1 MRQGFYINILL
12 AILLAFSV
20 GCTKKETRVD
30 RFHGTSY
37 ELSKQSQINNPNAGI
52 KDGPSVGL
60 TGNVATKVIER
71 YEKGFEQP
79 PPKNKTYSVDVDGV
93 IIK

>member
-1 MRQGFYINILL
+1 MKIEIYISLLTVILL
-12 AILLAFSV
+12 MLSA
-20 GCTKKETRVD
+20 GCAQQERRVD
-30 RFHGTSY
+30 RFFGTSY

-71 YEKGFEQP
+71 HEKGFEQP